1 MTEIRTPKLPC
12 TAAAAAVALALLAAG
27 CGSSSSGSSADK
39 SIQPAPSSSQSSAPA
54 PTPTVSTPTT
64 TANPALAKKPT
75 IAKPSGPPPKKLIIR
90 DLVKGTGPA
99 AVAGESL
106 TVQYVG
112 VLYSNA
118 KQFDSSWDQ
127 GRSPFMFTLGV
138 GGVIPGWD
146 QGLVGMHVGGRRQ
159 LVIPAALAYGKQSQ
173 PGVAPNVGIPAN
185 SALIFDVDLLS
196 AQPPA

>member
-1 MTEIRTPKLPC
+1 MTSIRRATLPC
-12 TAAAAAVALALLAAG
+12 AAAIALALLAAG

-39 SIQPAPSSSQSSAPA
+39 AIQPAPTGSVASTPA
-54 PTPTVSTPTT
+54 ATPTPTTPTAT
-64 TANPALAKKPT
+64 TPINPALTKKPK
-75 IAKPSGPPPKKLIIR
+75 IAVPKGPPPKKLVIH
-90 DLVKGTGPA
+90 DLVTGTGPA
-99 AVAGESL
+99 AVAGEMI

-112 VLYSNA
+112 VLYKNG
-118 KQFDSSWDQ
+118 KQFDASWDR
-127 GRSPFMFTLGV
+127 GTPFPFTLGV

-159 LVIPAALAYGKQSQ
+159 LVIPAALAYGKQSR

-196 AQPPA
+196 VQPPA